1 MKYLQIILSILILS
15 VIQVYA
21 QTEFQFIGKLETN
34 CDNLYADPLGN
45 FYVISGQ
52 NIRKYDIHLDKIG
65 DYSNAY
71 LGNISF
77 ADVSDPLRILIYYM
91 DFNQVVWLD
100 NFLQELRSPI
110 KLDDIGIDQAVLLCS
125 SNLGGFWVFDQ
136 LNSQLQYFDKNL
148 KKIHESISLG
158 TLTGETKPAAIAE
171 KNRMVFL
178 YFPGS
183 GILTFDQFAT
193 YSRTLPVFP
202 DNSFQVTDESIY
214 YLHDGS
220 FIRYDLDTF
229 REENL
234 VLPDTDSLL
243 TSVSVSSEYVYL
255 HKKDGIFI
263 YKFSYLYQ

>member
-1 MKYLQIILSILILS
+1 MKNLQTILIIFIIS
-15 VIQVYA
+15 VIPVYA
-21 QTEFQFIGKLETN
+21 QTEFQYIGKLVTN
-34 CDNLYADPLGN
+34 CDQLYTDPFGN
-45 FYVISGQ
+45 FYVITGQ
-52 NIRKYDIHLDKIG
+52 NIRKYNINLDKIG

-71 LGNISF
+71 LGKISF
-77 ADVSDPLRILIYYM
+77 ADVSDPLRILIYYR
-91 DFNQVVWLD
+91 DFNRVVWLD

-110 KLDDIGIDQAVLLCS
+110 KLDDIGIDQAVILCS

-148 KKIHESISLG
+148 KKIHESIILG

-214 YLHDGS
+214 YIHDGL
-220 FIRYDLDTF
+220 FKRYDLYTL
-229 REENL
+229 REENMT
-234 VLPDTDSLL
+234 LPEPDSPI
-243 TSVSVSSEYVYL
+243 SVSVSSEYIFL
-255 HKKDGIFI
+255 HKKNGIFI
-263 YKFSYLYQ
+263 YKFSSLYQ

>member
-1 MKYLQIILSILILS
+1 
-15 VIQVYA
+15 
-21 QTEFQFIGKLETN
+21 
-34 CDNLYADPLGN
+34 
-45 FYVISGQ
+45 
-52 NIRKYDIHLDKIG
+52 
-65 DYSNAY
+65 
-71 LGNISF
+71 
-77 ADVSDPLRILIYYM
+77 
-91 DFNQVVWLD
+91 
-100 NFLQELRSPI
+100 
-110 KLDDIGIDQAVLLCS
+110 
-125 SNLGGFWVFDQ
+125 
-136 LNSQLQYFDKNL
+136 LQYFDKNL